1 MSVKKP
7 IAAPENKQSGG
18 EADDR
23 VTLPALFGI
32 RPGQYLAVLY
42 GLILLIIL
50 FFVVCYPG
58 LAHPGTVIAFRSEPA
73 GAAVRI
79 DGLTQ
84 GRTPCE
90 IAVPKGKRRVE
101 MALPGFQPF
110 TLETEVKGRLLGS
123 LFFPRRASVTGT
135 LQADGPVEA
144 LREGAARYA
153 AWSFAGEPTAAYQV
167 PLELSEGAYRSG
179 PQTAADQ
186 AAMETAEGI
195 LDASLR
201 FAVTK
206 AALRDF
212 VRAKLLTENGGLAPS
227 PLTLL
232 DSAGDML
239 NRLSRTPGAASWLAD
254 LLPPEAAGT
263 LRASAWYQSN
273 AAPLAEPAPSGPP
286 AGVSPEV
293 LDLGG
298 LRFWGIPGGSFSM
311 GDPGARTREIHPFWI
326 AEAEVSPA
334 AWADFIEAN
343 PAWNR
348 ENRAR
353 LEEQGLVSED
363 YLGEFPPAPDGGIAG
378 VSWYAAEAYCRW
390 LTGLLPGYM
399 AGYEARLPLEAEWE
413 YAAKLAGQPDAPP
426 VEGFLGGRWEWCADP
441 FVPLPFFP
449 AGDRYVRMVSSPER
463 SLRGGAWINQAG
475 SVKAETRASL
485 PPDTCSAF
493 VSLRPVIALREAP

>member
-1 MSVKKP
+1 MRVKKP
-7 IAAPENKQSGG
+7 IETPENKQPDE
-18 EADDR
+18 EAEDR
-23 VTLPALFGI
+23 VHLPALFGI

-42 GLILLIIL
+42 GLVLLIIL
-50 FFVVCYPG
+50 FFVFCYPG
-58 LAHPGTVIAFRSEPA
+58 LAHPGTVIAFRSEPE

-90 IAVPKGKRRVE
+90 IAVPKGKRSLE

-110 TLETEVKGRLLGS
+110 SLETEVKGRLLGS
-123 LFFPRRASVTGT
+123 LFFPRRARVTGT

-153 AWSFAGEPTAAYQV
+153 AWSFTGEPTAAYQI

-179 PQTAADQ
+179 PQTAADH
-186 AAMETAEGI
+186 AARETAEGI

-212 VRAKLLTENGGLAPS
+212 VRAKLLTGNGGLAPS

-239 NRLSRTPGAASWLAD
+239 NRLSQTPGAASWLAD

-273 AAPLAEPAPSGPP
+273 AAPLADPATVP
-286 AGVSPEV
+286 AGAAPEA

-298 LRFWGIPGGSFSM
+298 LRFWGIPGGPFSM
-311 GDPGARTREIHPFWI
+311 GNPGSRTVELDPFWI
-326 AEAEVSPA
+326 AAEEVSPA
-334 AWADFIEAN
+334 AWAGFIAAN
-343 PAWNR
+343 PAWSP

-390 LTGLLPGYM
+390 LTGLLPVSL
-399 AGYEARLPLEAEWE
+399 AGYEVRLPLEAEWE
-413 YAAKLAGQPDAPP
+413 YAAKLAGQPGAPP
-426 VEGFLGGRWEWCADP
+426 VEGLLSGRWEWCADP

-449 AGDRYVRMVSSPER
+449 AEDRYIRMVSSPER
-463 SLRGGAWINQAG
+463 SLRGGAWISQTE

-485 PPDTCSAF
+485 PPDTCTVF